1 MIDFG
6 SEEED
11 AADLEIDSNLDAA
24 SAAQA
29 DKK

>member
-11 AADLEIDSNLDAA
+11 AADLEIDHNLDAA
-24 SAAQA
+24 SAARA